1 VHKYIA
7 FELTNIILINNFYS
21 LTNILL
27 QNCFKL
33 DEFRKALTVWYNQT
47 KRELPWRESR
57 DPYKIWVSEVILQ
70 QTRVQQGM
78 DYYHNFLQNFPD
90 VRSLALADEEEVLKV
105 WQGLGYYS
113 RARNM
118 HHAAKTI
125 LLVHGGT
132 FPEDYLSIRN
142 LKGIGD
148 YTAAAISSIAFG
160 LPYAVVDGNV
170 FRVLSRLFGIPT
182 PIDTNIGKKEFYH
195 LAQLMLDIEH
205 PGEFNQA
212 LMEFGAIQ
220 CLPNQP
226 ICLSCPLVMKCHAY
240 ITRTVAAYPVK
251 TKKTRQKERYLNYL
265 YIHNKEQLFLE
276 KRVDKDIWR
285 YMFQFPLI
293 ETTGPTS
300 SEDIIYSISWKEIL
314 KSLNFSIESISPE
327 RIHILTHQRLHLR
340 FFSISL
346 NDNQIPNKLIT
357 VQKTNILRYP
367 VPKPV
372 ENFLL
377 EMGY

>member
-1 VHKYIA
+1 M
-7 FELTNIILINNFYS
+7 FNNFYS
-21 LTNILL
+21 LVNIFL

-33 DEFRKALTVWYNQT
+33 DEFRKALTVWYNQA
-47 KRELPWRESR
+47 KRELPWRTSR
-57 DPYKIWVSEVILQ
+57 DPYEIWVSEVILQ

-78 DYYHNFLQNFPD
+78 DYYHNFLQSFPD
-90 VRSLALADEEEVLKV
+90 VQSLAMAKEEEVLKV

-125 LLVHGGT
+125 LLDHEGK
-132 FPEDYLSIRN
+132 FPEDYLSIRK

-148 YTAAAISSIAFG
+148 YTAAAISSIAFN

-170 FRVLSRLFGIPT
+170 FRVLSRLFGIST
-182 PIDTNIGKKEFYH
+182 PIDTNMGKKEFYL
-195 LAQLMLDIEH
+195 LAQMMLDIEH

-212 LMEFGAIQ
+212 MMEFGAIQ
-220 CLPNQP
+220 CIPNKPLCQR
-226 ICLSCPLVMKCHAY
+226 CPLVMRCQALL
-240 ITRTVAAYPVK
+240 TRTVDSLPVK
-251 TKKTRQKERYLNYL
+251 TKQPKQKKRYLNYL
-265 YIHNKEQLFLE
+265 YIYNTEQLFLE
-276 KRVDKDIWR
+276 KRVEKDIWR
-285 YMFQFPLI
+285 NMFQFPLI
-293 ETTGPTS
+293 ETTVQTS
-300 SEDIIYSISWKEIL
+300 PEDLINCATWKEIL
-314 KSLNFSIESISPE
+314 KNLNLTIESVSPE

-346 NDNQIPNKLIT
+346 NDNQIPDHLLA
-357 VQKTNILRYP
+357 VQKTHCLRYP
-367 VPKPV
+367 VPKPI